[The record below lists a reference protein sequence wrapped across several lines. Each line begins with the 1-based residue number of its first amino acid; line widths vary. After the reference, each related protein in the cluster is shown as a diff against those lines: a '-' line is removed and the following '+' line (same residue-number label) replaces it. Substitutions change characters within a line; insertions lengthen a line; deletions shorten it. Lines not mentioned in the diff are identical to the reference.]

1 MFVRS
6 GAAVLLFVALV
17 LLLTSSGKS
26 VERTTPPTSAA
37 TDGAGVIGS
46 DSRDPQWLA
55 QLKTLGAQK
64 LARGWVVAL
73 AANYRP
79 NAASFRPSSAVT
91 IDSAA
96 RLLDE
101 FTSARAIA
109 EGHTDSQG
117 SRALNKR
124 LSRAR
129 AEAVCRY
136 LQQKGVEASRLQAI
150 GFADREPI
158 ASNTRASGRAK
169 NRRVDLLFSDVNGS
183 FGDFSGNAP
192 ASSLV
197 RPNYGHRP
205 LHRHPPLGGDKP
217 RGAS

>member
-17 LLLTSSGKS
+17 LLLLTSSGKS
-26 VERTTPPTSAA
+26 VERTTPPTSTA

-55 QLKTLGAQK
+55 QLKTLGARK

-73 AANYRP
+73 AATYRP

-91 IDSAA
+91 IDSTA

-136 LQQKGVEASRLQAI
+136 LQQNPC
-150 GFADREPI
+150 AD
-158 ASNTRASGRAK
+158 
-169 NRRVDLLFSDVNGS
+169 
-183 FGDFSGNAP
+183 
-192 ASSLV
+192 ASSYLRWRMRHWDRLD
-197 RPNYGHRP
+197 RPKH
-205 LHRHPPLGGDKP
+205 LDDP
-217 RGAS
+217 R